1 MFLRPQLISATLS
14 TAELLRPISIR
25 CLPGSKN
32 ANLISGCSSR
42 GRLVV
47 RMGVSDRESVVE
59 LARVDRFAIGDVVE
73 DTGGG
78 EAVTILRRERAS
90 PDFEATL
97 NRLSK
102 WLVAALFGLVI
113 LWKHD
118 AEALWA
124 AMGSVMNAW
133 LSTILKR
140 LLNQDRPSAL
150 RSDPGMPSSHAQSI
164 FYAGVFSVASY
175 GSTEYLIHCPTG
187 AWCQY
192 SVDKWEAVFL
202 SWNGLGDPYKAW
214 SCTEVHNGVFLD
226 GQKND

>member
-164 FYAGVFSVASY
+164 FYAGVFSVAS
-175 GSTEYLIHCPTG
+175 
-187 AWCQY
+187 
-192 SVDKWEAVFL
+192 WEAVFL